1 MSKNPVRVRFAP
13 SPTGPLHIGGVRTAL
28 FNYLFAKK
36 HNGTFILRIEDTDE
50 ERYVDGAEKYI
61 IDSLKWLGIRP
72 DEGQDFGGE
81 YGPYRQSERKEHYAQ
96 YAQMLIDSDNA
107 YYAFDSAEELQAIRE
122 KTEAE
127 GNNFIYNHRTRKSLR
142 NSLSLS
148 KEETKKL
155 LDNNAPYVIRFKMPD
170 NRKLKTSDIIRG
182 DVEFDCSLLDDKVL
196 LKTGGMPTYHL
207 ANVVDDYTMKI
218 SHVIRGEEWLS
229 SLPLHVL
236 LYESLGWMEFKPEFA
251 HLPLILKPIG
261 KGKLSKRDGEKMG
274 FPVFPLEWKK
284 DNTVSAGFRED
295 GYLPDAVVNM
305 LALLGWN
312 PGTEQE
318 IFSIDELCNA
328 FSLNQ
333 VSKAG
338 AKFSPDKAK
347 WFNHQYILNA
357 DNNSLIPLINKIL
370 LERGIDA
377 ETSYTS
383 TVLNLVKDR
392 ITLLPDFWE
401 QAHFFYSAPTEY
413 DEKIVS
419 KKWKE
424 DTSEMLTKISE
435 IIANS
440 PEKNN
445 PSVIKD
451 RFSIFMNENGWNFG
465 AIMNPMR
472 IALVGSNAGPDLFD
486 IIATIGTDEAARRI
500 KSACKKL
507 G

>member
-1 MSKNPVRVRFAP
+1 MTKSLVRVRFAP

-50 ERYVDGAEKYI
+50 ERYVEGAEKYI
-61 IDSLKWLGIRP
+61 INSLKWLGITP

-81 YGPYRQSERKEHYAQ
+81 YGPYRQSERKTHYAQ
-96 YAQMLIDSDNA
+96 YAKKLIDSGNA
-107 YYAFDSAEELQAIRE
+107 YYAFDDAEELKIVRDKA
-122 KTEAE
+122 EAKGE
-127 GNNFIYNHRTRKSLR
+127 NFIYNHETRGELK

-148 KEETKKL
+148 KEETQKL
-155 LDNNAPYVIRFKMPD
+155 LDSNAPYVIRFKMPSD
-170 NRKLKTSDIIRG
+170 RKLKTTDIIR
-182 DVEFDCSLLDDKVL
+182 DEVEFDCSLLDDKVL

-236 LYESLGWMEFKPEFA
+236 LYESLGWIENKPEFA
-251 HLPLILKPIG
+251 HLPLILKPVG

-274 FPVFPLEWKK
+274 FPVFPLKWEK
-284 DNTVSAGFRED
+284 DGVVSAGFKED
-295 GYLPDAVVNM
+295 GYLPEAVVNM

-318 IFSIDELCNA
+318 IFSLNKLCEV
-328 FSLNQ
+328 FSLKN

-347 WFNHQYILNA
+347 WFNHQYIYNS
-357 DNNSLIPLINKIL
+357 DNVKLIPLVNNIL
-370 LERGIDA
+370 SEKGLSTNDA
-377 ETSYTS
+377 YTDK
-383 TVLNLVKDR
+383 VLSLVKDR

-401 QAHFFYSAPTEY
+401 QAHFFYLAPDSY
-413 DEKIVS
+413 DEKTVA
-419 KKWKE
+419 KRWKE
-424 DTSEMLTKISE
+424 DTAARLQVIASEV
-435 IIANS
+435 IAGQAGKS
-440 PEKNN
+440 ADDIKN
-445 PSVIKD
+445 V
-451 RFSIFMNENGWNFG
+451 FSGFMDANEWNYG
-465 AIMNPMR
+465 AVMNPMR

-486 IIATIGTDEAARRI
+486 IIATIGTEETASRI
-500 KSACKKL
+500 KTACKKL